1 MPYSNTEMGKICKKA
16 YQKEYR
22 SRPST
27 KIKQHR
33 YYIKYKDR
41 IDNWR
46 KENKE
51 ILYLKSKQYR
61 EKNKEALKIKSKIYR
76 TNNADII
83 SEKNRLRFKEIYVP
97 HPLTKEQKEISNN
110 KISIKFKG
118 KIPINFKE
126 AQKKAWLTNKG
137 RIKSEVERLQMS
149 LKKKGKIPK
158 NIVAGWNKGL
168 KLNEEQKTKLNS
180 YLKRYYETHSI
191 WNKNGHH
198 NEETKRLI
206 KNKRATQILPKQDTS
221 IEIKIQNFLKQL
233 NITFFTHQYIKEI
246 QHGYQCDILI
256 PSMKLV
262 IECDGD
268 YWHKF
273 PIGRDIDKIRTSEL
287 ISKGFK
293 VLRLWEHE
301 INIMDLNKFE
311 ERLSWQK

>member
-126 AQKKAWLTNKG
+126 AQK
-137 RIKSEVERLQMS
+137 
-149 LKKKGKIPK
+149 
-158 NIVAGWNKGL
+158 KGL